1 MIFKKLLKERKY
13 LQQQLTMQL
22 YSRNCLFW
30 TLIILANIY
39 MFKVNT
45 KNTNNR
51 NTIINKRNTRK
62 KCEMCSKLTI
72 KTPERYH

>member
-62 KCEMCSKLTI
+62 KCEMYSKLTI